1 MKRLTLVRHANA
13 EWKDADLA
21 DFERPLN
28 KRGTTEATAMGRR
41 LASLDL
47 IPDLLLTSAAARTL
61 QTAQSFAKELEL
73 PERVVKADERLYL
86 ARPGDML
93 SLIRETG
100 SRIQHLMLVGHNP
113 GISQLVRQLAG
124 EPDRADLTTAS
135 VCSMV
140 FRLEQWDTLNGSLLI
155 EVRYESP
162 PRRFHLWA

>member
-28 KRGTTEATAMGRR
+28 KRGIAEATAMGRR

-61 QTAQSFAKELEL
+61 QTAELFAKELEL
-73 PERVVKADERLYL
+73 AERVVKADERLYL

-100 SRIQHLMLVGHNP
+100 HGVHHLMLVGHNP

-124 EPDRADLTTAS
+124 EPDRADLATAS
-135 VCSMV
+135 MCSMA
-140 FRLEQWDTLNGSLLI
+140 FRAEQWDTLNGSELI